1 MIDRLPSPTAVKGRE
16 GTRIGRYWLH
26 DCLGHAS
33 HTAVYSASTPSGE
46 WCALK
51 LVDRRLQGAENLV
64 DRVLHEADVIDR
76 IGNPYILPIL
86 NAVAADDMT
95 AVVMP
100 FVDGLTLRDLMR
112 SGRLDP
118 DDAWTYMSQIAES
131 LRSAHLWGLSYKVLK
146 PANILVRDG
155 RAYLAEFGV
164 TGRSAGKVG
173 LAAPDCQLSGA
184 QYLAPEQILGAEPD
198 HRTDIYALAVLA
210 FELATATPLYQGDR
224 SSAILAAALNGVPPS
239 AHARN
244 PSVPPDVDGVLRRA
258 LSTDP
263 QCRHGSV
270 DELIGELVSPPASY
284 GDDGGAVGGE
294 PVPPAE
300 HASGPVTVDSLI
312 DVLSGLLA
320 PDAADI
326 DA

>member
-1 MIDRLPSPTAVKGRE
+1 MIDRLPGPTAVKGRE

-26 DCLGHAS
+26 DCLGHGS

-51 LVDRRLQGAENLV
+51 LVDRRLQGGENLV
-64 DRVLHEADVIDR
+64 DRVLHEAEMIER

-86 NAVAADDMT
+86 NAVASDDMT

-112 SGRLDP
+112 SGRLDT
-118 DDAWTYMSQIAES
+118 DDAWTYMTQVAES
-131 LRSAHLWGLSYKVLK
+131 LRSAHLWGLSYRVLK

-164 TGRSAGKVG
+164 TGRSTGKVG
-173 LAAPDCQLSGA
+173 LTAPDCQLSGA
-184 QYLAPEQILGAEPD
+184 QYLAPEQIHGAEPD

-210 FELATATPLYQGDR
+210 FELATSTPLYEADR
-224 SSAILAAALNGVPPS
+224 SSAILEAALNHTPPS
-239 AHARN
+239 AHARD
-244 PSVPPDVDGVLRRA
+244 PRVPPDVDGVLRRA
-258 LSTDP
+258 LSRDP
-263 QCRHGSV
+263 RRRHDSV
-270 DELIGELVSPPASY
+270 DELIGELVSPPVPN
-284 GDDGGAVGGE
+284 GGGPTGAERVQTAE
-294 PVPPAE
+294 PAP
-300 HASGPVTVDSLI
+300 GPVTVDSLI
-312 DVLSGLLA
+312 DVLSGLLI
-320 PDAADI
+320 PDDAEI